1 MGAGEQRPVRGRVVS
16 WDDEAGWGVLTS
28 PEVPGEVWAHF
39 SAIRLADPG
48 GHRGLRPRDSVLF
61 TWEETDQDGYSFRA
75 VEVRRASDV
84 TGSTAWG
91 GDESDD
97 HPGFYRSQL
106 DLRWDSDR

>member
-1 MGAGEQRPVRGRVVS
+1 MTQRRSVRGQVAS

-48 GHRGLRPRDSVLF
+48 GYRALRPRDAVLF
-61 TWEETDQDGYSFRA
+61 TWEEADQDGYSFRA

-84 TGSTAWG
+84 TGSTVRG
-91 GDESDD
+91 QDESGD
-97 HPGFYRSQL
+97 HAGYRSEL

>member
-1 MGAGEQRPVRGRVVS
+1 MSTGQRRPVPGQVVS
-16 WDDEAGWGVLTS
+16 WDAEAGWGVLTS

-48 GHRGLRPRDSVLF
+48 GYRVLCPRESVLF
-61 TWEETDQDGYSFRA
+61 TWEEADQDGYSFRA

-84 TGSTAWG
+84 TGSPAWG
-91 GDESDD
+91 QDESGD
-97 HPGFYRSQL
+97 HPGYRSEL